1 MKFADF
7 VCFEAVILGLKA
19 KDRNSVIGELVEALS
34 QAGKLAPETARE
46 VIDAMIEREN
56 EASTGMGKGIALPHV
71 KHKAVEDVVA
81 TIGLSNSGIDFC
93 ALDKLPVYSVILLIS
108 PREDPDRHLQAM
120 ELIFRHLQNDRF
132 RKFLGQSQTAEQIRD
147 LFREADENLFFN

>member
-19 KDRNSVIGELVEALS
+19 EDRNGVIGELVEALS
-34 QAGKLAPETARE
+34 QAGKLARETTRE
-46 VIDAMIEREN
+46 IIDAMIEREN

-71 KHKAVEDVVA
+71 KHNAVEDVVA
-81 TIGLSNSGIDFC
+81 TIGISNSGIDFR